1 MHRREFVK
9 NTSAAWAVAGIFTG
23 QEATGAATVQRPN
36 PPGPIKITGVKAI
49 PVSPP
54 PPTDRP
60 YVFVKIETD
69 AGITGLGEVTLE
81 GKAGSVLACVSDMKD
96 FLIGQDPTRVEHLWQ
111 SMYIHS
117 FYRGGPV
124 IVSTISGID
133 QALWDITGKVFN
145 QPVYKLLGG
154 PVRAKVRGYRHASGR
169 SLEELIENA
178 LKLKAQGVN
187 ALKTGPGPRSI
198 QGGTGYEMIEGPK
211 TIKTVVNRLA
221 RLREGV
227 GEDMDIMVDFHAQ
240 TSPAVAA
247 ILGKELEP
255 LKLLFIEEICPPEN
269 IEAMAKAAR
278 KTTTPIATGERLITH
293 FGFREIIEKNIAD
306 VLQPDI
312 NHAGGITALRKIAAM
327 AEGNRITLA
336 PHNCTGP
343 LGTVASIHLD
353 AAIPNFLIQERC
365 GSGTNPND
373 PTEIMRREILNIDT
387 AEQMEGSYY
396 PLPTLPGLGVEL
408 NEKMLG
414 KYPYEGTKIM
424 ARVYREDGSVAEW

>member
-1 MHRREFVK
+1 MNRRRFVEGI
-9 NTSAAWAVAGIFTG
+9 SAAVTSMAMAGAESAQGSIF
-23 QEATGAATVQRPN
+23 QVPK
-36 PPGPIKITGVKAI
+36 PPGPIKIIGVKAI

-81 GKAGSVLACVSDMKD
+81 GKAGSVAACVSDMKD
-96 FLIGQDPTRVEHLWQ
+96 FLLGQDPTRVEHLWQ
-111 SMYIHS
+111 SMYVHS

-154 PVRAKVRGYRHASGR
+154 AVRSQVRGYRHASGR
-169 SLEELIENA
+169 TLEQLIENA

-198 QGGTGYEMIEGPK
+198 EGGPTYEMIEGPK
-211 TIKTVVNRLA
+211 AIKNVVNRLA

-240 TSPAVAA
+240 TSPTVAA

-269 IEAMAKAAR
+269 VEAMAKAAR

-293 FGFREIIEKNIAD
+293 FGFREVIEKNIAD

-327 AEGNRITLA
+327 AEANLITLA

-365 GSGTNPND
+365 GSGTDPND
-373 PTEIMRREILNIDT
+373 PTEVMRREILNIDT
-387 AEQMEGSYY
+387 AEKMEGSYY
-396 PLPTLPGLGVEL
+396 PLPTRPGLGVEL
-408 NEKMLG
+408 NEKMLS
-414 KYPYEGTKIM
+414 KYPFEGTKIM
-424 ARVYREDGSVAEW
+424 ARVYHEDGSVAEW